1 MGLFDTTL
9 KATIQ
14 GLRHEVKELSR
25 RIDKVEDF
33 DRTIDD
39 HSVRLSRLEESF
51 KTLNSKV
58 DTLSSTQQDG
68 FRQVNDNLKDL
79 TCNFNRVIEET
90 RTHVDNNV
98 ALAMNQMKDAMTRMD
113 NTTAKMDSNTAELK
127 NVVGCLADKVSSIEQ
142 KPYIDAYNQKE
153 KIVGKIGDIIF
164 KVVIALIAA
173 GLAAKGFKII

>member
-68 FRQVNDNLKDL
+68 FKQVNDNLKDL

-90 RTHVDNNV
+90 RAHVDNNV
-98 ALAMNQMKDAMTRMD
+98 ANALNRMEVTMSS
-113 NTTAKMDSNTAELK
+113 TTSEIK
-127 NVVGCLADKVSSIEQ
+127 NAVGGLTDRVSDLEQ
-142 KPYIDAYNQKE
+142 KPYVDAYKQKE
-153 KIVGKIGDIIF
+153 ALVNKIGDIIF
-164 KVVIALIAA
+164 KIVIALLAA
-173 GLAAKGFKII
+173 GLAAKGFKLI